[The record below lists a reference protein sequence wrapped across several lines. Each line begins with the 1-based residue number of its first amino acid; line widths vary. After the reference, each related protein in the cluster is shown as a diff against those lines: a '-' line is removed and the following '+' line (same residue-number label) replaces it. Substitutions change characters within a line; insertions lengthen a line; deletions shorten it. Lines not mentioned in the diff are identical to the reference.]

1 MDQGVH
7 DFRVILIA
15 GESTDVV
22 NAVAGLADWLSAPPY
37 ALAHYPIG
45 DETPGQREIMSVEPG
60 NIRLIACKRSWD
72 ANALI
77 MRFQE
82 AVGEETQGIVRL
94 MQPTISVRLTF
105 RPFEIKTIRFE
116 RDGTWNEVTMIEEE
130 GSRWPG

>member
-1 MDQGVH
+1 
-7 DFRVILIA
+7 
-15 GESTDVV
+15 
-22 NAVAGLADWLSAPPY
+22 
-37 ALAHYPIG
+37 
-45 DETPGQREIMSVEPG
+45 MSVEPG